1 MKKSLIIRWTIIA
14 IVLVVWTLAMFPL
27 KDGDYLTVIGPKT
40 SYKDSPQFK
49 NAWYVSHV
57 ESLTVAEFLATETG
71 DKPYV
76 LKGTITNVANTS
88 YGNFDLKD
96 ETGSVYVYGIY
107 EDYTAESRVKVF
119 EAKGLKEGDI
129 VTLIG
134 PRGEYKGQAQVN
146 GSSYVLHETPAE

>member
-1 MKKSLIIRWTIIA
+1 MWFNF
-14 IVLVVWTLAMFPL
+14 LV
-27 KDGDYLTVIGPKT
+27 KHLTV
-40 SYKDSPQFK
+40 
-49 NAWYVSHV
+49 
-57 ESLTVAEFLATETG
+57 EEFLAQEVGAT
-71 DKPYV
+71 PYV
-76 LKGTITNVANTS
+76 LRGTIKNVANTS
-88 YGNFDLKD
+88 YGNFDLED